1 MNCARRK
8 LPPNPKTNLNPNPNP
23 NRGAIFLK
31 GSCLVAPKPKSN
43 PYFDLNP
50 NPYRQGGG
58 GGNCPDTNFLNE
70 YNHLGE
76 KKIKK
81 KRFSQEL
88 NSKKG
93 RYMFCP
99 RLNISF
105 SVFDLGSMLSLVTSV
120 IGTFRNNEITD

>member
-43 PYFDLNP
+43 PYFDLNL

-58 GGNCPDTNFLNE
+58 GGDCPDTNFLNE

-81 KRFSQEL
+81 KKIL
-88 NSKKG
+88 
-93 RYMFCP
+93 P
-99 RLNISF
+99 RIKLEK
-105 SVFDLGSMLSLVTSV
+105 
-120 IGTFRNNEITD
+120 R